1 MKNVIKLDESFTL
14 SNDTNQWVLEMVQT
28 GDINTKT
35 GKPTITRN
43 KWYCTSLRTSLNR
56 YMDESMKPA
65 NNVLGLVEIIR
76 TSMDRIEKLS
86 QTINK

>member
-1 MKNVIKLDESFTL
+1 MKNLIKLDESFTL
-14 SNDTNQWVLEMVQT
+14 SNDANQWILEMAQT

-43 KWYCTSLRTSLNR
+43 KWYCTSIKTALNR
-56 YMDESMKPA
+56 YLNESTKTA
-65 NNVLGLVEIIR
+65 NSVLELVEIIKH
-76 TSMDRIEKLS
+76 SMDRIETLS